1 MGSNCHS
8 CAAVSLRLSSKQ
20 APGTKIHD
28 VVASCAS
35 SPRQLAVEQSSC
47 PDSRRT
53 VNNFGEFRNEYE
65 SIFSAESPA
74 ALPVKSTSLA
84 HRVRLSMF
92 RRTKESNW
100 VNNTKEAGTL
110 NASDQNALETE
121 CAEVRR
127 VSAIIIW
134 RIWTHNHQ
142 GAVFVTTPAS
152 ANPLSLELDRIASFY
167 RRLRA
172 AFVGLG
178 GRAIARG
185 F

>member
-1 MGSNCHS
+1 M
-8 CAAVSLRLSSKQ
+8 

-35 SPRQLAVEQSSC
+35 SPRQPVVEQSSC
-47 PDSRRT
+47 PHSRWT

-65 SIFSAESPA
+65 SISPQNRRQ
-74 ALPVKSTSLA
+74 LCLLNQHYLLIGFVC
-84 HRVRLSMF
+84 RCF
-92 RRTKESNW
+92 RRTKENNR

-110 NASDQNALETE
+110 NDSDQNALETE

-142 GAVFVTTPAS
+142 GAVFVTKAAS